1 MKQIPKAVR
10 DLQGD
15 LWVPVEL
22 ANLLER
28 VLRDARDRAG
38 PQERRHLAAVEQL
51 MGFEGDRPLPPVRE
65 QLGLP
70 DPHLEQVALNLLKG

>member
-22 ANLLER
+22 ASLLER
-28 VLRDARDRAG
+28 VLRDLRGGAG
-38 PQERRHLAAVEQL
+38 PQERQHLAAVEQL
-51 MGFEGDRPLPPVRE
+51 MGFEGDRALPAARE

-70 DPHLEQVALNLLKG
+70 DPHLEQIAANLLKG